1 MGYYIDIVV
10 TTVMTCQKPMSTRH
24 LLSTI
29 ACLGLVPAGIA
40 LNWHSTHSPGAAA
53 QHVDFNR
60 DIRPIFNQNCD
71 SCHGGVKQQGAVS
84 FIYREEALGKGKSGR
99 PTVVPG
105 KPNASELIA
114 RVTSRDPEMRMPYH
128 APPLQPQQITL
139 LKQWI
144 KEGAHWEDYWAFVAP
159 KPQPLPEVKQSGWI
173 RQPLD
178 RFILARLEKE
188 SLTPSPEADKAALL
202 RRVSFDLIGLPP
214 TPEEL
219 SAFLADSS
227 ADAYG
232 KQVDRLLASPHYGE
246 RWASMWLDL
255 ARYADTRGYDLDF
268 ERPGV
273 WPYRDWVIE
282 AFNRNLPYD
291 QFVIKQLAGDLLPDS
306 TIEDRTATSFHRQ
319 TPANDECGTDDEEY
333 RLVAAMDRVATTW
346 SVLDGVTINCVQC
359 HSHPYDPIRH
369 TEYYKF
375 LAFFNTSR
383 DADLDTDDSP
393 VLRIPKEIS
402 RRDEAAQL
410 EQTRTRLLRGIVDE
424 GKSME
429 SRAAWTSL
437 PVVKAVIDEMPAL
450 ESYLAVIKRA
460 RHEGKFPFDLQVADD
475 EVKKSAKELQVLRM
489 EYLDTEIAQTTSRID
504 RARQTGKLPL
514 NTLNGEVRAVGNM
527 PIRSVFE
534 LLTEP
539 ARSAV
544 TAVRIEVPPMD
555 PKKARHSPENGF
567 IVDRIEAWSQLSPG
581 PEQKIKFRYF
591 VPDSEENLAGALKS
605 AAKADAISGGAG
617 AFAANSKLFRARWV
631 IGILEEPLPAGSRL
645 KLQLSHSKE
654 IAAKPAPVRQVRVAT
669 SNDARWTS
677 WAGGSLGEQ
686 LVHLVDVESRLAAIP
701 SVPLPVMAEQA
712 ADDRRET
719 LEFER
724 GDFLNQ
730 TGPALAADVPA
741 LFPKLPA
748 DVPRNRLTMARWF
761 FAPGQPLTARVA
773 VNRYWEQLF
782 GLGLVETLEDFGSA
796 GEMPS
801 HPELLDWLAL
811 HFQNDLHWDMKQLLK
826 ELVTSNTY
834 RQSAKAT
841 PDLLQRD
848 PRNRLLARGP
858 QQRLAAEMVR
868 DQALAASG
876 LLTPTIGG
884 PPVMPPQP
892 AGVSADYLSLKW
904 VDATGPDR
912 YRRAIYTFLKRTS
925 IYPSLTTFDASA
937 HSVSLAR
944 RIPTNTPLQA
954 LVTLNDPVYQEA
966 EEALAKRIL
975 AKSAPGEESRPMV
988 DSRLIYGTQT
998 VLSRDPTPRELE
1010 SLRNF
1015 YQQTLASSKTK
1026 PAAGASGKNIS
1037 GAAVRRANGE
1047 LAAWTAVAGVLL
1059 NLDAALTR

>member
-1 MGYYIDIVV
+1 
-10 TTVMTCQKPMSTRH
+10 MSARH
-24 LLSTI
+24 LLLTV
-29 ACLGLVPAGIA
+29 AGLALVSAAIA
-40 LNWHSTHSPGAAA
+40 LYWRSAGSPVAAS

-60 DIRPIFNQNCD
+60 DIRPIFNQNCN

-128 APPLQPQQITL
+128 APPLQPRQITL

-159 KPQPLPEVKQSGWI
+159 KPQLLPEVKQSGWI

-178 RFILARLEKE
+178 RFVLARLEKE
-188 SLTPSPEADKAALL
+188 SLSPSPEADKAALL
-202 RRVSFDLIGLPP
+202 RRVSFDLVGLPP

-246 RWASMWLDL
+246 RWASIWLDL
-255 ARYADTRGYDLDF
+255 ARYADTRGYDLDY

-273 WPYRDWVIE
+273 WPYRDWVID

-291 QFVIKQLAGDLLPDS
+291 QFVIKQLAGDLLPDA

-319 TPANDECGTDDEEY
+319 TPQNDECGTDDEEF

-369 TEYYKF
+369 TDYYKF

-383 DADLDTDDSP
+383 DADLLLDDSP
-393 VLRIPKEIS
+393 VLRVPKDKS
-402 RRDEAAQL
+402 RRDEAARL
-410 EQTRTRLLRGIVDE
+410 EQVRAKLLREIVDE
-424 GKSME
+424 GKSKE
-429 SRAAWTSL
+429 ARAAWTPL
-437 PVVKAVIDEMPAL
+437 PVAKAVIDEVPAL
-450 ESYLAVIKRA
+450 ERYLAELKRA
-460 RHEGKFPFDLQVADD
+460 RHEGNFPFTVQVADD
-475 EVKKSAKELQVLRM
+475 EAKKSAKELRELRKQ
-489 EYLDTEIAQTTSRID
+489 YLDSEIVQTTSRLD
-504 RARQTGKLPL
+504 DSRHKDKVSLSTP
-514 NTLNGEVRAVGNM
+514 NGEVRAVGNV
-527 PIRSVFE
+527 PVRSVYE
-534 LLTEP
+534 LLMEP
-539 ARSAV
+539 ARSAL
-544 TAVRIEVPPMD
+544 TAVRIEVPPKD
-555 PKKARHSPENGF
+555 AKKARHSPEDGF
-567 IVDRIEAWSQLSPG
+567 FVDRIEAWNLPSQG

-591 VPDSEENLAGALKS
+591 VPDSEENLASALKS
-605 AAKADAISGGAG
+605 ESKADAISGGAG

-631 IGILEEPLPAGSRL
+631 IGILEEPLPAGTRL

-654 IAAKPAPVRQVRVAT
+654 IAAKPAAVKQVRVAT
-669 SNDARWTS
+669 SDDARWTG
-677 WAGGSLGEQ
+677 WAGGSLREN
-686 LVHLVDVESRLAAIP
+686 LVQLVDVESHLAVIP
-701 SVPLPVMAEQA
+701 SVPLPVMVEQA
-712 ADDRRET
+712 VDDRRET

-730 TGPALAADVPA
+730 IGPALVPDVPA

-826 ELVTSNTY
+826 EMVSSSTY
-834 RQSAKAT
+834 RQSAKTTSA
-841 PDLLQRD
+841 LLQRD

-884 PPVMPPQP
+884 PSVMPPQP
-892 AGVSADYLSLKW
+892 AGVSADYISLNW
-904 VDATGPDR
+904 VDAKGPDR

-975 AKSAPGEESRPMV
+975 AKSAAGVEFRPMV

-1015 YQQTLASSKTK
+1015 YQQTLASYKTK
-1026 PAAGASGKNIS
+1026 RATRASGKNNS
-1037 GAAVRRANGE
+1037 GAAVRPTSGE